1 MAATF
6 DTSEKVTREDVFWF
20 APQDIDLD
28 VENNGRHDLP
38 DITGLIASIERYGQQ
53 TPCRVRKNG
62 QRAVMVEG
70 HSRWRAIVEINK
82 HRKPEDRLK
91 IACTLFKGN
100 EVDALMIGFAANKE
114 RNALTPVDEGYFI
127 HRLQNYGKPLDEIA
141 AIVRESTDWCRKRL
155 ALVSLTPEAQKAVSE
170 GALKPS
176 AAVQL
181 SKLSAD
187 VQRKAVKER
196 TAKGKVKPEAVRE
209 AAGKRAPV
217 SLKKVRLE
225 LDMIASGEAEFKRG
239 DGSAKALA
247 QWILKVLD
255 GKIALS

>member
-6 DTSEKVTREDVFWF
+6 ETSEKVTREDVFWF

-28 VENNGRHDLP
+28 VKNNGRHDLP
-38 DITGLIASIERYGQQ
+38 DITGLIDSIEKHGQQ
-53 TPCRVRKNG
+53 TPCRIRKNG

-70 HSRWRAIVEINK
+70 HSRYRAIVAINK
-82 HRKPEDRLK
+82 KREPDQRLK
-91 IACTLFKGN
+91 IACTLFRGN
-100 EVDALMIGFAANKE
+100 EVDALVIGFESNRE

-127 HRLQNYGKPLDEIA
+127 HRMMNYGKPLEEVA
-141 AIVRESTDWCRKRL
+141 ATIRESVEWCKNRL
-155 ALVSLTPEAQKAVSE
+155 ALVSLAPEAQKAVSE

-176 AAVQL
+176 AAVAL

-187 VQRKAVKER
+187 VQRRAVKER

-209 AAGKRAPV
+209 ATGKKAPV
-217 SLKKVRLE
+217 PLKKLRLE
-225 LDMIASGEAEFKRG
+225 LDLIASGEAEFKRG

-247 QWILKVLD
+247 QWILKVMAGKVTLD
-255 GKIALS
+255 